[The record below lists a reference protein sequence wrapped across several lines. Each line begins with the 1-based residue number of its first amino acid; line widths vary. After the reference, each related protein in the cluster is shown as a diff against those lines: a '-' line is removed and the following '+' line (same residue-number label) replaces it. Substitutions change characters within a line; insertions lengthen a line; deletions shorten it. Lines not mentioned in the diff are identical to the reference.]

1 MRPLRRRAEE
11 AGTAAGFVPSRQ
23 PPASGRGAWRGH
35 GRQRGRVRLFLCAAL
50 VGSGATAGAPLHAQ
64 EPPARLVTFLRQRI
78 GVDSAQLA
86 SVERGDAVVKVLDT
100 QNKRDVAVFGIIRA
114 DVPREF
120 YTTRLQDFPESLKT
134 PTRPRFGIFHDP
146 ASPRDVEAV
155 TSNHE
160 DLAGL
165 KDCRPG
171 DCKIKLPATEME
183 RFRTQIDW
191 SAADPQLQ
199 ADTYLRQRLV
209 QYVTDYRARGDSAMV
224 VYDDTGRVRASDA
237 FAALLA
243 QSPYVYQDVPSLQQY
258 LAGYPHGKLD
268 GVREVLFWAE
278 DSLPGLKPIL
288 SVTHSLVYAPPESPG
303 VTLIAA
309 KQIYAD
315 HYFEAAFDLTA
326 IVDDARVAGR
336 PGIYLVVLRRSR
348 FDDLPSGPVVS
359 IRSKVVGK
367 LRDQL
372 RVDLE
377 RQKLVSEQALRSSER
392 ESH

>member
-1 MRPLRRRAEE
+1 MRR
-11 AGTAAGFVPSRQ
+11 
-23 PPASGRGAWRGH
+23 
-35 GRQRGRVRLFLCAAL
+35 FLYAAL
-50 VGSGATAGAPLHAQ
+50 VGCAVTVSAPSQALV
-64 EPPARLVTFLRQRI
+64 PPARLVTFLRQRI

-100 QNKRDVAVFGIIRA
+100 QNKRDVAVFGIVRV

-120 YTTRLQDFPESLKT
+120 YTTRLQDFAQSLRT

-146 ASPRDVEAV
+146 AGAPDVEAV
-155 TSNHE
+155 TVDHE
-160 DLAGL
+160 DLGDL
-165 KDCRPG
+165 KNCRPG

-183 RFRTQIDW
+183 HFRAQIDW
-191 SAADPQLQ
+191 SAADPQVQ

-243 QSPYVYQDVPSLQQY
+243 QSPYVYEYVPSLQQY
-258 LAGYPHGKLD
+258 LASYPHGKLD
-268 GVREVLFWAE
+268 GAREVLFWAE

-288 SVTHSLVYAPPESPG
+288 SVTHTLVYAPPESPR
-303 VTLIAA
+303 VTLMAA

-326 IVDDARVAGR
+326 IVDDARPAGW
-336 PGIYLVVLRRSR
+336 PGTYLVVLRRSR

-367 LRDQL
+367 LRDQM

-377 RQKLVSEQALRSSER
+377 REKRLSEQALRSSEQEKR
-392 ESH
+392 

>member
-1 MRPLRRRAEE
+1 M
-11 AGTAAGFVPSRQ
+11 Q
-23 PPASGRGAWRGH
+23 
-35 GRQRGRVRLFLCAAL
+35 
-50 VGSGATAGAPLHAQ
+50 AQ
-64 EPPARLVTFLRQRI
+64 EPPARLATFLRQRI
-78 GVDSAQLA
+78 GVDSAELA

-120 YTTRLQDFPESLKT
+120 YTTRLQDFPQSLRT
-134 PTRPRFGIFHDP
+134 PTRTRFGIFHDP
-146 ASPRDVEAV
+146 ASPADVEAV
-155 TSNHE
+155 KVDHE

-183 RFRTQIDW
+183 RFRAQIDW
-191 SAADPQLQ
+191 SAADPQVQ
-199 ADTYLRQRLV
+199 ADRYLRQRLV

-243 QSPYVYQDVPSLQQY
+243 QSPYVYQDIPSLQQY

-303 VTLIAA
+303 VTLMAA

-326 IVDDARVAGR
+326 IVDGARLAGR
-336 PGIYLVVLRRSR
+336 PGIYLVALRRSR
-348 FDDLPSGPVVS
+348 FDDLPSGPLVS
-359 IRSKVVGK
+359 IRRAS
-367 LRDQL
+367 LPT
-372 RVDLE
+372 
-377 RQKLVSEQALRSSER
+377 SSLAR
-392 ESH
+392 ACRISAVRR

>member
-1 MRPLRRRAEE
+1 MRPPTPQTGE
-11 AGTAAGFVPSRQ
+11 AGTAASFVSGGQ
-23 PPASGRGAWRGH
+23 PPTSGRRACRGH
-35 GRQRGRVRLFLCAAL
+35 GRQRGRLRLFLCAAL
-50 VGSGATAGAPLHAQ
+50 LGSGATTGASLHAQ
-64 EPPARLVTFLRQRI
+64 EPPPRLATFLRQRI

-86 SVERGDAVVKVLDT
+86 AVERGEAVVKVLDT
-100 QNKRDVAVFGIIRA
+100 PNKRDVAVFGIIWA

-120 YTTRLQDFPESLKT
+120 YTTRLQDFKESLKT

-146 ASPRDVEAV
+146 ATPRDVEAMTV
-155 TSNHE
+155 NRQ

-171 DCKIKLPATEME
+171 DCNIKLPATEME

-191 SAADPQLQ
+191 SADPELQ

-224 VYDDTGRVRASDA
+224 VYDDTGRVRSSDA

-243 QSPYVYQDVPSLQQY
+243 QSRYVYQDIPSLQQY
-258 LAGYPHGKLD
+258 LTGYPHGKLD

-288 SVTHSLVYAPPESPG
+288 SVTHSLVYAPPESSG
-303 VTLIAA
+303 VTLMAA

-326 IVDDARVAGR
+326 IVDDARLAGR

-377 RQKLVSEQALRSSER
+377 RQKLASEQALRSSER

>member
-1 MRPLRRRAEE
+1 
-11 AGTAAGFVPSRQ
+11 
-23 PPASGRGAWRGH
+23 
-35 GRQRGRVRLFLCAAL
+35 
-50 VGSGATAGAPLHAQ
+50 LHAQ
-64 EPPARLVTFLRQRI
+64 EPPARLATFLRQRI

-86 SVERGDAVVKVLDT
+86 SVERGDAVVKLLDT

-120 YTTRLQDFPESLKT
+120 YTARLQDFPESLRT

-155 TSNHE
+155 TVNHE

-171 DCKIKLPATEME
+171 DCRVKLPATEME

-191 SAADPQLQ
+191 SSADPQLQ

-243 QSPYVYQDVPSLQQY
+243 QSPYVYQDIPSLQQY
-258 LAGYPHGKLD
+258 LAGYPHGKLE
-268 GVREVLFWAE
+268 GVREVLFWAD

-303 VTLIAA
+303 VTLMAA

-326 IVDDARVAGR
+326 IVDDARQAGR
-336 PGIYLVVLRRSR
+336 PGIYLLVLRRSR

-377 RQKLVSEQALRSSER
+377 RQKLMSEQALRSSER